1 MDLLH
6 PQPPAV
12 AVIDPRFCQGCGP
25 VLLPAP
31 CRPSAFGKGIVPWN
45 QPGVPAAEPACSCA
59 PTMPRGGLPW
69 RGPTL
74 SRRTGPLG
82 QPLPGRFHRKTPCA
96 LRHTVFLV

>member
-12 AVIDPRFCQGCGP
+12 AVIDPRLCQGCG
-25 VLLPAP
+25 A
-31 CRPSAFGKGIVPWN
+31 C
-45 QPGVPAAEPACSCA
+45 AAACPMQAIRLREGYCAVEPTWCAGCGACVRCA

-82 QPLPGRFHRKTPCA
+82 QPLPGRFQKN
-96 LRHTVFLV
+96 TVCP